1 MSLDSPDAPIAQAA
15 LTPQEAVL
23 YGAQDLTLFGRIFFP
38 KTFRQESPDMHKD
51 MSKRLAS
58 GSRQVMF
65 LVFRDGAKTTLL
77 RVFVAQRVSYA
88 ISRTIMFVSVSQD
101 HAIHSLRWLKRQIE
115 RNAAWVATFGLKPGK
130 KWTDEWIEIENTV
143 DNVTVNILAAGITG
157 QIRGFNLDDFR
168 PDLIVA
174 DDILTEENTATE
186 AGRKKMEALFYGGLV
201 NSLVAETEAPWAQIV
216 LAQTPMVGTDLAMKA
231 VSDPDWNSAVYGC
244 FDENGKSRWEAKF
257 PTEKLQLA
265 RKNAI
270 ISGRYKLWA
279 REKECKIVKSEEQVL
294 NSDNYKFWE
303 TIPQGT
309 VRFISIDPA
318 SSDKK
323 KADQHVTL
331 AIAVRGPD
339 VYVLAYRL
347 SKGTMPDKAS
357 ASFFELVTMFA
368 PITRAGAEAIGY
380 QRTLAWYIDTEMR
393 RRRIFVPLE
402 RIQDQR
408 SKADRILQHIPVLLA
423 YGHLYIHHTMTE
435 LIAQTDDYDP
445 SVDEQSDDILDALA
459 MACRLAGPML
469 KTPYLVSDSNTLEG
483 EFREINEDEYEPLNV
498 IGGAP

>member
-1 MSLDSPDAPIAQAA
+1 MAIDSPDTAQAPTVI
-15 LTPQEAVL
+15 TPQEAVL
-23 YGAQDLTLFGRIFFP
+23 YGAQDLTIFGRVFFP
-38 KTFRQESPDMHKD
+38 KTFRQESPEMHKD
-51 MSKRLAS
+51 MSRRLAS
-58 GSRQVMF
+58 GSRQVLF

-77 RVFVAQRVSYA
+77 RVFVAQRISYA

-115 RNAAWVATFGLKPGK
+115 RNAPWTITFGLRPGK
-130 KWTDEWIEIENTV
+130 KWTDEWIEVENTV
-143 DNVTVNILAAGITG
+143 ENVTVNILAAGITG

-201 NSLVAETEAPWAQIV
+201 NSLMAETEAPWAQIV
-216 LAQTPMVGTDLAMKA
+216 LAQTPMVGSDLAVKA
-231 VSDPDWNSAVYGC
+231 VTDNDWNAAVYGC
-244 FDENGKSRWEAKF
+244 FDENGKSRWEEKF
-257 PTEKLQLA
+257 PTEKLLLL

-270 ISGRYKLWA
+270 MAGRYKLWA
-279 REKECKIVKSEEQVL
+279 REKECKIVKSEEQTL
-294 NSDNYKFWE
+294 NSDNYKFWDA
-303 TIPQGT
+303 IPKGT

-357 ASFFELVTMFA
+357 ASFFELVGMFA
-368 PITRAGAEAIGY
+368 PILKAGAESIGY

-393 RRRIFVPLE
+393 RRRMFIPME

-423 YGHLYIHHTMTE
+423 YGHLYIHASMSE
-435 LIAQTDDYDP
+435 LITQTDDYDP
-445 SVDEQSDDILDALA
+445 SVDDQSDDILDALA

-469 KTPYLVSDSNTLEG
+469 RTPYLTDDNTMEG
-483 EFREINEDEYEPLNV
+483 DFRELDNEDDFEPLNYD
-498 IGGAP
+498 GGSP